1 MTATLDAELD
11 FRTAWQGHAATC
23 RTLIERHRARAVCEI
38 GGGRSPLFSPAELAE
53 LGLDYTLLDIS
64 AEELAA
70 APAGYD
76 TLCADICSPNLADAA
91 PRFDLMF
98 SKMVAEHV
106 PDGERMHRNVHQ
118 LLHPGGIAFHFFP
131 TLFAPVF
138 VLNRVLP
145 ERLTSW
151 ALERGLPRD
160 APKFPALYSK
170 CFGPTQR
177 MHRFFTGLGY
187 EVLEY
192 RPFYG
197 YEYLDRVP
205 VLRRIDAGF
214 WAWSGRRHSTRFTS
228 FAYLVLRKP
237 PDTDR

>member
-11 FRTAWQGHAATC
+11 FRTAWWEHAATC
-23 RTLIERHRARAVCEI
+23 RSLIERHGARAVCEI
-38 GGGRSPLFSPAELAE
+38 GGGRSPLFSRAEVAE
-53 LGLDYTLLDIS
+53 LGLAYTVLDIS
-64 AEELAA
+64 AEELAE
-70 APAGYD
+70 APTGYD
-76 TLCADICSPNLADAA
+76 TLCADICSPALTDGEA
-91 PRFDLMF
+91 RFDLMF

-118 LLHPGGIAFHFFP
+118 LLRPGGIAFHFFP

-138 VLNRVLP
+138 VVNRLLP
-145 ERLTSW
+145 ERLTHW
-151 ALERGLPRD
+151 ALERGQPRD

-170 CFGPTQR
+170 CFGPTGR
-177 MHRFFTGLGY
+177 MHRFYSDLGY

-205 VLRRIDAGF
+205 VLGRIDAGF
-214 WAWSGRRHSTRFTS
+214 WAWSARRHSARFTS
-228 FAYLVLRKP
+228 FAYLVLRRP
-237 PDTDR
+237 PLTER